1 MTNAFSRLLAF
12 PFAIIL
18 IIAFSMGGFDFSGPK
33 TIVVMICLIALMLI
47 YVFNRQLD
55 IWWWKRNPPA
65 LDLPLK
71 TWMAAHSRYYQE
83 LDDQTR
89 DKFEKRLATFV
100 NVKNFTLKA
109 ERDYQLE
116 EDVKAI
122 LAHEYVRLTLHRD
135 DYLFK
140 DIEQFVLYN
149 HPFGTPDKQYLHT
162 IEVNIDEGVVI
173 LSKEQLV
180 NGFLQPTGFV
190 NVGILSAVMAFIKMN
205 PRLNYPEV
213 SSLDAQD
220 IADAHGINLSVI
232 YTALGE
238 ARMNNL
244 DLLIFC
250 YLLHPNRTESFD
262 PDRYKALKEIFD
274 LEDSTI
280 YI

>member
-12 PFAIIL
+12 PFAIAL
-18 IIAFSMGGFDFSGPK
+18 IIAFSTGGFDFSGPK

-55 IWWWKRNPPA
+55 IWWWKRRPPT
-65 LDLPLK
+65 LDRPLK
-71 TWMAAHSRYYQE
+71 TWMAAHSKYYQE
-83 LDDQTR
+83 LDDETR
-89 DKFEKRLATFV
+89 DKFEKRLATFI

-122 LAHEYVRLTLHRD
+122 LAHEYIRLALHRD
-135 DYLFK
+135 DFLFK

-162 IEVNIDEGVVI
+162 IEVNNEEGVVI

-190 NVGILSAVMAFIKMN
+190 NVGMLSAVMAFIKMH

-244 DLLIFC
+244 DLLTFC
-250 YLLHPNRTESFD
+250 YILHPHRTESFD
-262 PDRYKALKEIFD
+262 PERYKR
-274 LEDSTI
+274 LEDIFGLDGSII